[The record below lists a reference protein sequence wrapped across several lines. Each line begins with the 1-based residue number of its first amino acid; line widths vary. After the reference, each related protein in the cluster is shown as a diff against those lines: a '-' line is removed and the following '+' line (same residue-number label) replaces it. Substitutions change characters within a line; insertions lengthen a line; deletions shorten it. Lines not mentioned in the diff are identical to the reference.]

1 MDKPTMKRFLV
12 TASLA
17 LMLSSCQTGGIDS
30 KKALAPIPSRTVAL
44 MSSKGM
50 RPQDPIVIRSF
61 KKESELEVWKLNSEG
76 RYALLKTFPICRWS
90 GQLGPKKK
98 QGDRQAP
105 EGFYTITPAQM
116 NPNSSYYL
124 SFDTGYPNAYDRA
137 HGRTG
142 NHLMV
147 HGSCSSAGCFAM
159 TDAAI
164 SEIYAIGREA
174 FRGGQRSFQF
184 QSYPFRMTVENM
196 AKYRVDNNYAFWKNL
211 KQGSDYFEVTGKEPK
226 VSVCNMRYIFGE
238 TRDNC
243 EPVLNSAVMAKAA
256 KDDHAIEELAQKTP
270 AVQLVY
276 NDGGQHYSFRNKT
289 NNVMVSRPE
298 AILSGPREVVVNNT
312 SKTTVPALAFTPA
325 QTSNNEIAGL
335 TTASLPQSRPETAE
349 ETQLAGNQPKPER
362 DTITEE
368 KPVYRKVINGINGLL
383 GSES

>member
-1 MDKPTMKRFLV
+1 MKRFLI
-12 TASLA
+12 TAGLA

-44 MSSKGM
+44 MSAKSM
-50 RPQDPIVIRSF
+50 SPQDPIVIRSY
-61 KKESELEVWKLNSEG
+61 KKESELEVWKMNSQG
-76 RYALLKTFPICRWS
+76 RYQLLKTFPICRWS
-90 GQLGPKKK
+90 GQLGPKRK

-124 SFDTGYPNAYDRA
+124 SFDTGFPNAYDRA

-142 NHLMV
+142 SHLMV

-184 QSYPFRMTVENM
+184 QSYPFRMTVDNM
-196 AKYRVDNNYAFWKNL
+196 AKYRGDANYSFWKNL
-211 KQGSDYFEVTGKEPK
+211 KQGSDYFEITGKEPK

-238 TRDNC
+238 ISSNC
-243 EPVLNSAVMAKAA
+243 EPVVNPAILAKAA
-256 KDDHAIEELAQKTP
+256 QDDYEIEELSKKTP
-270 AVQLVY
+270 AVRLVY
-276 NDGGQHYSFRNKT
+276 HDGGQHHSFRNKT
-289 NNVMVSRPE
+289 DNMMVSRPE
-298 AILSGPREVVVNNT
+298 AVLRGPQEVVID
-312 SKTTVPALAFTPA
+312 KTNKMTVPALAFTPA
-325 QTSNNEIAGL
+325 QTQ
-335 TTASLPQSRPETAE
+335 TADTALSSLPQSQPEDTDKTKLASR
-349 ETQLAGNQPKPER
+349 ETKPGR

-368 KPVYRKVINGINGLL
+368 KPVYRRVINGISGLL
-383 GSES
+383 GTES

>member
-1 MDKPTMKRFLV
+1 MESPTMKRFLI
-12 TASLA
+12 TAGLA

-44 MSSKGM
+44 MSAKSM
-50 RPQDPIVIRSF
+50 SPQDPIVIRSY
-61 KKESELEVWKLNSEG
+61 KKESELEVWKMNSQG
-76 RYALLKTFPICRWS
+76 RYQLLKTFPICRWS
-90 GQLGPKKK
+90 GQLGPKRK

-124 SFDTGYPNAYDRA
+124 SFDTGFPNAYDRA

-142 NHLMV
+142 SHLMV

-184 QSYPFRMTVENM
+184 QSYPFRMTVDNM
-196 AKYRVDNNYAFWKNL
+196 AKYRGDANYSFWKNL
-211 KQGSDYFEVTGKEPK
+211 KQGSDYFEITGKEPK

-238 TRDNC
+238 ISSNC
-243 EPVLNSAVMAKAA
+243 EPVVNPAILAKAA
-256 KDDHAIEELAQKTP
+256 QDDYEIEELSKKTP
-270 AVQLVY
+270 AVRLVY
-276 NDGGQHYSFRNKT
+276 HDGGQHHSFRNKT
-289 NNVMVSRPE
+289 DNMMVSRPE
-298 AILSGPREVVVNNT
+298 AVLRGPQEVVID
-312 SKTTVPALAFTPA
+312 KTNKMTVPALAFTPA
-325 QTSNNEIAGL
+325 QTQ
-335 TTASLPQSRPETAE
+335 TADTALSSLPQSQPEDTDKTKLASR
-349 ETQLAGNQPKPER
+349 ETKPGR

-368 KPVYRKVINGINGLL
+368 KPVYRRVINGISGLL
-383 GSES
+383 GTES